1 MCRDY
6 KVHRARGVD
15 PKTAQGGGGCEWWS
29 GNYED
34 EVEAERHPGSWP
46 CDPRVIW
53 RVFFMCVPGRPETK
67 LIGDCELYIQ

>member
-6 KVHRARGVD
+6 KVHRVRGVD
-15 PKTAQGGGGCEWWS
+15 PKTAQGGGGCERRG
-29 GNYED
+29 GNYGY

-46 CDPRVIW
+46 CESEGNMEG
-53 RVFFMCVPGRPETK
+53 VFCVYLGDQKQK